1 MGTLLYKLNPTTIKT
16 FEILISRAPLVVH
29 NMNNIQ
35 FNRIQ
40 SNSIQFISMEIT
52 NTYKTQKLDEMQL
65 KTNVAPHLQSVYSR
79 FQ

>member
-1 MGTLLYKLNPTTIKT
+1 MGTLLHKLNPTTIKT